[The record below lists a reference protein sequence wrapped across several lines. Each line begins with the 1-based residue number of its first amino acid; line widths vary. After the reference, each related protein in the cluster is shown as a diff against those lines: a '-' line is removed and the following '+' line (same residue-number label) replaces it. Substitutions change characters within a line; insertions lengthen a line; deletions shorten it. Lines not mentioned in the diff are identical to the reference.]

1 VYNQSKITSIVDLL
15 KKTKKDFGI
24 KESLK
29 LRHLLA
35 FRDLYS
41 PDIPDL
47 DENGFGQIKI
57 ALGAAIKQLQEMK
70 LTEGI
75 ELGRDIASRTRII
88 ESHLDT
94 IEKLLKQ
101 ELTGYLDRFAQRAK
115 DLVGEYTGSPER
127 LEYELALI
135 AEKSDITEECVRL
148 RSHLK
153 FFKEALGQ
161 EDNGRKLNF
170 ICQELHRE
178 VNTISAKSISAEL
191 TRTAIMMKEEIE
203 RIREQIQNIE

>member
-1 VYNQSKITSIVDLL
+1 
-15 KKTKKDFGI
+15 
-24 KESLK
+24 
-29 LRHLLA
+29 
-35 FRDLYS
+35 
-41 PDIPDL
+41 
-47 DENGFGQIKI
+47 
-57 ALGAAIKQLQEMK
+57 MK